1 MLSRR
6 FAVRISGCGAA
17 DALVV
22 VGSPVQS
29 LPHTDARPPWPLS
42 RPMRT
47 FWGVDLPAPLGPRTP
62 KISPRPTVK
71 SMPRT
76 AGSVAFRI
84 RVRERVDANDLGH
97 QALNRG
103 GD

>member
-1 MLSRR
+1 
-6 FAVRISGCGAA
+6 
-17 DALVV
+17 
-22 VGSPVQS
+22 
-29 LPHTDARPPWPLS
+29 
-42 RPMRT
+42 
-47 FWGVDLPAPLGPRTP
+47 LPAPLGPRTP

-76 AGSVAFRI
+76 AGSVAFGYVYVSASTRTTS
-84 RVRERVDANDLGH
+84 GH